1 MKKNI
6 TINMYGTLYAID
18 EDACQLLESYLDNM
32 KSYFA
37 KREGGD
43 EIADD
48 IEHRVAEI
56 LSDLKA
62 QGVEAISVQHVQ
74 DIISRVGN
82 PEEMDDESGLDR
94 DAEHKSDSASGGQVP
109 PVPPV
114 SDGTGAGEEETRTSS
129 WFSRRRLFRDPD
141 DVMIGGVM
149 AGVCKYFGGNDPLP
163 YRILM
168 VLLALLSFSTM
179 GIIYLLAWAIIPQ
192 ARTAEERLQ
201 MQGKPVNPE
210 AIKEEVMRMAGE
222 ADDYVQSPQFR
233 RTARSFWGT
242 LLTIIVYFF
251 KGLLLFVVSAML
263 IAHLIVGIVL
273 GALTVCS
280 TETLVSNGWNITDG
294 DLFRAWAAGGS
305 VVWQSWGA
313 YLFALAFLGI
323 TFYGVLR
330 WILRRSD
337 SYAASPW
344 RKITLA
350 AIAIISLAA
359 SLTLVCTGSIAMKN
373 TIKVLDRKENTIDGI
388 YLKQPDRSD
397 LADMGWNLL
406 AYANCNVNGY
416 IFTYEQ
422 DWSDED
428 ADVQVLKFD
437 KSPTE
442 QQMQVK
448 LERTDSLP
456 AGYYRLRTLGYSSGS
471 NAFTYLK
478 YIGAQGTQAMQV
490 NEIERTGS
498 DGRGNLADI
507 DLNELKNKG
516 LVSSQIGGYEDW
528 DEDCREAIRKWM
540 WRDSPVFYHA
550 GGPVTYGI
558 TNLPNE
564 VGRQGHGSGTS
575 YFCVRELKVIPSDS
589 PAVIGEA
596 QAAAERPMKLKN

>member
-82 PEEMDDESGLDR
+82 PEEMDDGSGLDR
-94 DAEHKSDSASGGQVP
+94 DTDHKSDSASGGQVP
-109 PVPPV
+109 PVPPTP
-114 SDGTGAGEEETRTSS
+114 DGSGAEETRTSS

-222 ADDYVQSPQFR
+222 AGDYVQSPGFR

-242 LLTIIVYFF
+242 LLSIIVYFF

-280 TETLVSNGWNITDG
+280 TETLINSGWNVTDG
-294 DLFRAWAAGGS
+294 DFFRAWAASSS

-313 YLFALAFLGI
+313 YLFALAFLAI
-323 TFYGVLR
+323 TFYGMLR
-330 WILRRSD
+330 WVLRRSD
-337 SYAASPW
+337 SYTASPW
-344 RKITLA
+344 RKVTLA

-359 SLTLVCTGSIAMKN
+359 SLTLFCTGSITVKN
-373 TIKVLDRKENTIDGI
+373 MIKSLDVKENTVNGI
-388 YLKQPDRSD
+388 YLKQYDRTK
-397 LADMGWNLL
+397 LADMGWDLL
-406 AYANCNVNGY
+406 AYTNCNTDGY
-416 IFTYEQ
+416 IFSYKQ

-428 ADVQVLKFD
+428 ADVQVLVFE
-437 KSPTE
+437 KSPTA

-456 AGYYRLRTLGYSSGS
+456 AGYYRLRTLAYSSGS
-471 NAFTYLK
+471 GAFTYLK
-478 YIGAQGTQAMQV
+478 YRDAQGTSAMEV

-498 DGRGNLADI
+498 NGRGNLADI

-516 LVSSQIGGYEDW
+516 LVSSQIGGYENW

-540 WRDSPVFYHA
+540 WCDSPVFYHA

-575 YFCVRELKVIPSDS
+575 YFCVRELKVIPSEA

-596 QAAAERPMKLKN
+596 QAAAARPMKLKN

>member
-18 EDACQLLESYLDNM
+18 EDACKLLESYLDNM

-37 KREGGD
+37 KRDGGD

-82 PEEMDDESGLDR
+82 PEEMDYGSDLHD
-94 DAEHKSDSASGGQVP
+94 DAEHEVGNTADGQTPPEPPASGGA
-109 PVPPV
+109 
-114 SDGTGAGEEETRTSS
+114 GTGTEDARTSS

-149 AGVCKYFGGNDPLP
+149 AGVCKYFGGTDPLP

-168 VLLALLSFSTM
+168 VLLALLSFSTI
-179 GIIYLLAWAIIPQ
+179 GIIYLLAWAIIPE

-210 AIKEEVMRMAGE
+210 AIKEEVMRMAEG
-222 ADDYVQSPQFR
+222 ASGFVQSPGTR
-233 RTARSFWGT
+233 RAARSFWGT
-242 LLTIIVYFF
+242 LLSIIVYFF
-251 KGLLLFVVSAML
+251 KGLLLFLVSGML
-263 IAHLIVGIVL
+263 IAHLIVGAVL

-280 TETLVSNGWNITDG
+280 TETLISNGWNISDG
-294 DLFRAWAAGGS
+294 DFFRAWAASGS

-330 WILRRSD
+330 WVLRRSD
-337 SYAASPW
+337 SYTASPW
-344 RKITLA
+344 RKVTLA

-359 SLTLVCTGSIAMKN
+359 SLTLVCTSSIAMKN
-373 TIKVLDRKENTIDGI
+373 TIEALDLKENTVNGI
-388 YLKQPDRSD
+388 YLKKSERAQ
-397 LADMGWNLL
+397 LADWGWNILT
-406 AYANCNVNGY
+406 YANCNQNGHILEY
-416 IFTYEQ
+416 KQ
-422 DWSDED
+422 DWSNED
-428 ADVQVLKFD
+428 DDVQVMTFRQMAHE
-437 KSPTE
+437 P
-442 QQMQVK
+442 MQVK

-456 AGYYRLRTLGYSSGS
+456 AGYYRLRTIGYTSRS

-478 YIGAQGTQAMQV
+478 YTGADGKPAMQV
-490 NEIERTGS
+490 CEMERTGA
-498 DGRGNLADI
+498 DNKGNLADVP
-507 DLNELKNKG
+507 LEVLKQEG
-516 LVSSQIGGYEDW
+516 IVSPLIGGYEEW

-558 TNLPNE
+558 TNMPRE
-564 VGRQGHGSGTS
+564 VGRQGQNAGSS
-575 YFCVRELKVIPSDS
+575 KFCVRELRVVASES
-589 PAVIGEA
+589 PEVIGEA
-596 QAAAERPMKLKN
+596 QATAERPIKLKN

>member
-6 TINMYGTLYAID
+6 TINMYGTLHAID
-18 EDACQLLESYLDNM
+18 EDACKLLESYLDNM

-56 LSDLKA
+56 LSDLKV
-62 QGVEAISVQHVQ
+62 QGVEAVSVEHVQ

-82 PEEMDDESGLDR
+82 PEEMDEDSGLDR
-94 DAEHKSDSASGGQVP
+94 DADHKSDSASGGQVP

-114 SDGTGAGEEETRTSS
+114 QDGTGAGAEETRTSS

-168 VLLALLSFSTM
+168 VLLALLSFSTI

-222 ADDYVQSPQFR
+222 AGDYVQSPEFR

-251 KGLLLFVVSAML
+251 KGLLLFVVSGML
-263 IAHLIVGIVL
+263 IAHLIIGIVL

-280 TETLVSNGWNITDG
+280 TETLVNSGWNVTDG
-294 DLFRAWAAGGS
+294 EFFRAWAAS
-305 VVWQSWGA
+305 SSMVWQSWGA
-313 YLFALAFLGI
+313 YLFALAFLAI
-323 TFYGVLR
+323 TFYGMLR

-337 SYAASPW
+337 SNAASLW
-344 RKITLA
+344 RKVTLA

-416 IFTYEQ
+416 IFTYKQ

-428 ADVQVLKFD
+428 DDVRVLKFD

-478 YIGAQGTQAMQV
+478 YIDAQGTQAMQV

-516 LVSSQIGGYEDW
+516 LVSSQIGGYENW

-564 VGRQGHGSGTS
+564 VGRQGYGSGTS
-575 YFCVRELKVIPSDS
+575 YFCVRELKVIPSES

-596 QAAAERPMKLKN
+596 QAAAERPLRLNN